1 MGDYAYT
8 IVFTDALDAFMDRV
22 GLDAV
27 HRHATGCTLRLS
39 ELRIAF
45 LREFHEGDAFDVRLR
60 IIEWQAERLRPFGQ
74 MIDGESGL
82 DAALSDQLLV
92 YASATG
98 DGIGQACTPPEAVR
112 LKLSQLRDADRDAP
126 LIPWLESRIGIRRK
140 T

>member
-74 MIDGESGL
+74 MIDGESGP
-82 DAALSDQLLV
+82 DAGLSAQVL
-92 YASATG
+92 G
-98 DGIGQACTPPEAVR
+98 WAVR
-112 LKLSQLRDADRDAP
+112 SGA
-126 LIPWLESRIGIRRK
+126 G
-140 T
+140 